1 MSSSPTQLQAAVAT
15 VLEAE
20 AEAEVEGQGEM
31 LAPPSPPKEK
41 HSNSHIPP
49 ASKWKKRWVT
59 TGHMK
64 VFKWAKY
71 RANNAA
77 NSNAVQRLSAR
88 TFNDNAPITRSVTAA
103 FKEKTKREMEQRAKK
118 SRRGR
123 RASPAPRRSSRRLS
137 RKDTQIVSTISQS
150 NIITPESLYSSDE
163 PSSLFRA
170 SGHNPNTIGPT
181 EQNTDST
188 SAFTTTN
195 MTAATNELHS
205 MQTTATATMAV
216 SRPMDG
222 LITNGLPESLP
233 LPFLH
238 SEEPHQYQ
246 QSQPFHT
253 SSNQQ

>member
-1 MSSSPTQLQAAVAT
+1 MRACCLFSILVVFHPANASLQ
-15 VLEAE
+15 
-20 AEAEVEGQGEM
+20 
-31 LAPPSPPKEK
+31 
-41 HSNSHIPP
+41 
-49 ASKWKKRWVT
+49 
-59 TGHMK
+59 
-64 VFKWAKY
+64 AKY

-163 PSSLFRA
+163 PSSRFRA

-181 EQNTDST
+181 EQNTDSS
-188 SAFTTTN
+188 SAFTTAITTN
-195 MTAATNELHS
+195 MTAVTNELHS

-253 SSNQQ
+253 SGNQQ